1 MADLW
6 EDKRIHPYI
15 INQKINQLIFI
26 PAGCAHQVRRFR
38 VIIIFLLLYSAYI
51 PGEQSGTLYEVA
63 CDIMLPWSLSEYL
76 KLADE
81 FCAENLINDG
91 PWMTDVVQTVITAF
105 HAYMNIRSQLANMKA
120 LEVDGDWAASTAGYA
135 SPPIDDSLHLD
146 PLSPES
152 PLPAAFVPDIEQ
164 GQQTQQW
171 DTGEDKKEKNKR
183 NRELQKA
190 RMRTKQLQ
198 KTLELF
204 NCPWCSTDGACSLFI
219 LKHMYVLK

>member
-1 MADLW
+1 M
-6 EDKRIHPYI
+6 K
-15 INQKINQLIFI
+15 
-26 PAGCAHQVRRFR
+26 
-38 VIIIFLLLYSAYI
+38 
-51 PGEQSGTLYEVA
+51 VA
-63 CDIMLPWSLSEYL
+63 CDIVLPWSLSEYL

-81 FCAENLINDG
+81 FRAENLIDDG

-105 HAYMNIRSQLANMKA
+105 HAYTNIRSQLANMKA
-120 LEVDGDWAASTAGYA
+120 LEVDGDRVASTAGYA
-135 SPPIDDSLHLD
+135 PPPIDDSLHLD

-198 KTLELF
+198 KTLEPF
-204 NCPWCSTDGACSLFI
+204 NCPWCSADGACSLFI